1 MMRTKDKIALL
12 LDKLF
17 INQLVFLFTLRWYG
31 KHIRVINYHGT
42 PGEEMANFE
51 GQLKFYQKYYAPV
64 TYNDLEN
71 FFTGKGWHKSKPGL
85 IISFDDGHRT
95 NYDYALPLLEKYG
108 FTGWFFIPPG
118 LIEGSKD
125 EQENFVSIEKFKG
138 GYNDG
143 RFLMSWDEINKLCQM
158 HAVGCHTL
166 THHRMSN
173 NDSEEVLE
181 KEIAVSKKLF
191 EKKINRPVDV
201 FCWVGGEEYTY
212 TKKAADKI
220 KNAGYQFS
228 FMTNTYPLTPKQ
240 NPLQIQ
246 RTNIESD
253 NPLFLVRF
261 QLGFLMDMLYYRKR
275 KRVNQLTQ

>member
-1 MMRTKDKIALL
+1 MRTKDKIALL

-42 PGEEMANFE
+42 PREEMANFE
-51 GQLKFYQKYYAPV
+51 EQLKFYQKYYAPV
-64 TYNDLEN
+64 TYNDLEI
-71 FFTGKGWHKSKPGL
+71 FFTGKGWHKNKPGL

-118 LIEGSKD
+118 LIDGSKD
-125 EQENFVSIEKFKG
+125 VQENFVAIKKFKG

-158 HAVGCHTL
+158 HVVGCHTL
-166 THHRMSN
+166 THHRMNS

-181 KEIAVSKKLF
+181 KEIKVSRKLF
-191 EKKINRPVDV
+191 ETNINRPVDV

-212 TKKAADKI
+212 TKKAAEKI
-220 KNAGYQFS
+220 RNAGYRFS
-228 FMTNTYPLTPKQ
+228 FMTNTFPLTPRQ